1 MAKSDQKANAKNTKR
16 PAPRPAAGSKAAKG
30 GKSPS
35 KEAARTG
42 NGGSKPVAKPVV
54 KNGVRAPV
62 AKSAPKSTGK
72 QGMPGS
78 KSNQTKG
85 ASQAA
90 HPAGKGTPAK
100 PAAKVPVKTA
110 VKAEPAAAQ
119 RPALVLPKALNSGP
133 KEVIPAVAPKQVW
146 RASNELPPPKKK
158 PGKGAPPPSIRDPRK
173 EALEALR
180 AQQAAAERAAAKGTK
195 KIDFGSVQS
204 VANVARTLKPD
215 SNGYVMVNG
224 RRVRLIPTKGLK
236 IKKKSSKVVE
246 KARDEGPT
254 DAQIAAIKTK
264 LTAKELGEYRAILL
278 QQRRELAVRMNSL
291 EEDALRSPGGNLS
304 TMPLHQADIGTD
316 TFDQDLAIGVA
327 ETERALIL
335 EIDDALARIQNKTY
349 GICQLTGKPI
359 PKARLEAKPWAKYTI
374 EAARQIE
381 KSGSR

>member
-1 MAKSDQKANAKNTKR
+1 LAKSDQKVNAKNTKR
-16 PAPRPAAGSKAAKG
+16 PAPRPASG
-30 GKSPS
+30 GKSSSAGKAAPKS
-35 KEAARTG
+35 AARPAAG
-42 NGGSKPVAKPVV
+42 AVKAGKPAAKAAVKPVAKAT
-54 KNGVRAPV
+54 GT
-62 AKSAPKSTGK
+62 PKG
-72 QGMPGS
+72 
-78 KSNQTKG
+78 KG
-85 ASQAA
+85 AAS
-90 HPAGKGTPAK
+90 GIKGGNGK
-100 PAAKVPVKTA
+100 PAAGAKGAPEKIA
-110 VKAEPAAAQ
+110 GRPSAKPEAPSAARAQ
-119 RPALVLPKALNSGP
+119 IVLPKPVNSGP

-204 VANVARTLKPD
+204 VAHVARTLKPD
-215 SNGYVMVNG
+215 SNGYVIVNG

-246 KARDEGPT
+246 KARDDGPT

-264 LTAKELGEYRAILL
+264 LGAKELAEYRAILL
-278 QQRRELAVRMNSL
+278 QQRRELATRMNSL
-291 EEDALRSPGGNLS
+291 EEDALRSSGGNLS

-349 GICQLTGKPI
+349 GVCQLTGKPI

-381 KSGSR
+381 KSGAR